1 MDLKI
6 LCKKFIELS
15 QAKLKEGIFVGPQI
29 LEVFEDPEFENALNA
44 LDLRA
49 WHAFKWICSNFFE
62 NFKSNS
68 NQGVAELLVAYKEME
83 CCISLKMHF
92 LHSHLE
98 FFPENLRAVLVM
110 SRVKNFAKISN
121 LWKKRYKGVWD
132 EGMMGDN
139 CWMLYCDDAKHP

>member
-1 MDLKI
+1 MPPLHIKLGLI
-6 LCKKFIELS
+6 KNFVKALAKQNSNGFEFLCEKFTELS
-15 QAKLKEGIFVGPQI
+15 QAKLKEDIFVGLQI

-68 NQGVAELLVAYKEME
+68 NQGVAKLFVAYKEIE

-98 FFPENLRAVLVM
+98 FFPENLRAVGDEQSEKFCPDIQSM
-110 SRVKNFAKISN
+110 E
-121 LWKKRYKGVWD
+121 KKV
-132 EGMMGDN
+132 
-139 CWMLYCDDAKHP
+139 